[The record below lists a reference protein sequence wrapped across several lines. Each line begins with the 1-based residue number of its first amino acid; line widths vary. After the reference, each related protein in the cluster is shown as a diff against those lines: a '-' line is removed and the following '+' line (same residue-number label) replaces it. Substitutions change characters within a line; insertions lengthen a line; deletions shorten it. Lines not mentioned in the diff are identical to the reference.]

1 MTKERKMELS
11 LVNSYGAVAMQD
23 ILDKSREEQLNQ
35 EVENER
41 IAQRI
46 CSDPSFTD
54 QLLLYAGISY
64 EKLGNTQ
71 LLKTMKSMGDNLPDI
86 PVFLSKYVE

>member
-23 ILDKSREEQLNQ
+23 ILDKSKEEQLNQ
-35 EVENER
+35 EVETER

-54 QLLLYAGISY
+54 QLLLYARIAD

-71 LLKTMKSMGDNLPDI
+71 SLKSMSNKLPDI
-86 PVFLSKYVE
+86 PVFLSKYVDK